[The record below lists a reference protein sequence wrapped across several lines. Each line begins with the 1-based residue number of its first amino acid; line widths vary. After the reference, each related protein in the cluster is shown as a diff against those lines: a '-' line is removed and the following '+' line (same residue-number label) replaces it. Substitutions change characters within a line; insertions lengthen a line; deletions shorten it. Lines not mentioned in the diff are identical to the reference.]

1 MSNKDMI
8 NVLSTSQ
15 HESAI
20 LSTMSDQDL
29 TELFESI
36 VDNETLEIILS

>member
-1 MSNKDMI
+1 MSKLDMI
-8 NVLSTSQ
+8 NVLSTSK

-20 LSTMSDQDL
+20 LSIMSDNDL
-29 TELFESI
+29 LELFESI